1 MAGRALPPLQPLV
14 GPHLALPNPR
24 PRREG
29 VCYTTLLRPAGL
41 LRCDFAVR
49 SEASVAMSLTPA
61 RSLQDFQAI
70 RLALARCFGLL
81 ASLVKCKI
89 INYPLEILDLVHASN
104 LIFNNEF
111 NNRIVHFRSNLSSFG
126 RYS

>member
-1 MAGRALPPLQPLV
+1 MAGRALPPLQPPI

-29 VCYTTLLRPAGL
+29 VCYTTLLRPSGL

-49 SEASVAMSLTPA
+49 SEASVAISFTPV

-70 RLALARCFGLL
+70 RLALARRCFGLL
-81 ASLVKCKI
+81 ASLVSK
-89 INYPLEILDLVHASN
+89 NYL
-104 LIFNNEF
+104 F
-111 NNRIVHFRSNLSSFG
+111 
-126 RYS
+126 Y